1 MASSRLVLTAFAIIG
16 PMDSIKLGLITVCC
30 IISVKLTDW
39 HRFIRKRFRISSTIW
54 EKKLSSLP

>member
-39 HRFIRKRFRISSTIW
+39 PSVV
-54 EKKLSSLP
+54 